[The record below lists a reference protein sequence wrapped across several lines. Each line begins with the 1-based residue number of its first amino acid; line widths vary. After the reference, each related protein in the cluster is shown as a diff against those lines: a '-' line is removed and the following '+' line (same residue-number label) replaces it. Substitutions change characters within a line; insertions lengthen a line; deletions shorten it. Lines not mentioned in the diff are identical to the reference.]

1 MIEPYKPLYTVA
13 EASKV
18 LKCNADLVY
27 RFIKSGTLPS
37 LRLGRIKIRGIDLER
52 FINSFPVELPDTT
65 DNEEREVG

>member
-27 RFIKSGTLPS
+27 RFIK
-37 LRLGRIKIRGIDLER
+37 
-52 FINSFPVELPDTT
+52 VELYHLSD
-65 DNEEREVG
+65 